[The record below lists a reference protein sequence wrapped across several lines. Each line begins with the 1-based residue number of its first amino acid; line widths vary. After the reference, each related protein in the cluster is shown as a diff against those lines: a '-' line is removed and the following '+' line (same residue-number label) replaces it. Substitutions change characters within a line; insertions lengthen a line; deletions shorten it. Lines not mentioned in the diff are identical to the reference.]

1 MAKSVAKHKS
11 STSSSLATLIKLD
24 QEEFLNWFS
33 VKWRNTISNLLKAE
47 VTADTQIDLGN
58 AVYYST
64 ESESALSSLL
74 DWRVTSCTAAEEV
87 TVTDDDITTGG
98 RTFDLIKVG

>member
-1 MAKSVAKHKS
+1 MKV
-11 STSSSLATLIKLD
+11 TTD
-24 QEEFLNWFS
+24 
-33 VKWRNTISNLLKAE
+33 RTPLKDE